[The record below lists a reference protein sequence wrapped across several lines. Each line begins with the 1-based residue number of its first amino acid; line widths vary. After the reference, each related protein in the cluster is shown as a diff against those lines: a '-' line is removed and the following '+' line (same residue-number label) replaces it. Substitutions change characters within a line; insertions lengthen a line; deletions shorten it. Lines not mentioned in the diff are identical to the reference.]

1 MARVFLVGFWDTVSN
16 LILRNRVL
24 IITLLILA
32 TAFFVN
38 HWQYIKFSNTEANL
52 LPDKHEVNLEY
63 LDFTDKF
70 GEEGNLIVIG
80 VKDSL
85 LFTPTN
91 FNAWNNLSKVLKDT
105 SYVESVIAIGDL
117 QKLKAD
123 KKNRRFY
130 VEPFIKDTIKSDLEL
145 ISIKKDLFE
154 KNPFYEGFLFNTKT
168 GSVRT
173 AIHLKKSIVNE
184 IGRETYINSILIPK
198 VEEFETKYGLDIKIS
213 GMPYVRTK
221 NAENIKSEISTFVIL
236 ALIITSIIFFLFF
249 RSFRATFISM
259 FVVMI
264 GVVWTVGILGLFIN
278 TYPGNFEISV
288 LTGLIPPLIIVI
300 GIPNCIFLINKYQHE
315 VNIHGN
321 KAKSLRR
328 VITKI
333 GNATLM
339 TNITTASGFATFIIT
354 DSKLLTEFGIIAS
367 LSIIAIFVLCIL
379 IIPIIYSFLP
389 IPEEK
394 HLEHLNKTWI
404 NSLGDWIEKTVRE
417 SKISIYIVSII
428 LLVTSIIGIY
438 QIKISGSI
446 IDDMPQKADW
456 FDDIMFYEKEFNGIM
471 PLEVLIDFKRKKRIQ
486 NLKYLRKM
494 DTIEN
499 EIKKIPELSKPVSIV
514 SLSKYISQAFYN
526 GNRKYYQVPS
536 DQIKTFIATFAQT
549 TVANSDVDLIKN
561 YADSTG
567 RYTRITA
574 FMKDMETERMEEIE
588 KQIRDKIE
596 EQMPSKLVDFGS
608 YTKNPSKIW
617 LYIQKLKSI
626 IQVSILQQKPLLY
639 DSSQDDFK
647 KTVNEGDKVY
657 NITDN
662 TSAKV
667 ISIKDNSTLVLSKNI
682 MYEGAEYE
690 IKSEAYVIT
699 GKAYLFQKGTKYLV
713 KNLIISLSLAIFLI
727 ALLMAYMF
735 RSVKMIFISL
745 VPNILPLVVTAGLMG
760 YLGVPIKPST
770 ILIFSIAFGIAVDDT
785 IHFLAKY
792 RQELITNNWEVH
804 KSVYNALR
812 ETGVSM
818 FYTSIVLF
826 FGFSVFTVSDF
837 GGTVALGALVSAT
850 LLFAMLSN
858 LLLLPSMLLSL
869 EGSIANEKVL
879 KEPLIKIIE
888 DDEAVN

>member
-1 MARVFLVGFWDTVSN
+1 MARVFLVGFWDSVSN
-16 LILRNRVL
+16 LILRNRIL
-24 IITLLILA
+24 IISFLILA
-32 TAFFVN
+32 TSFFISQ
-38 HWQYIKFSNTEANL
+38 WQYIKFSNTEANL

-80 VKDSL
+80 IKDSL
-85 LFTPTN
+85 LFTTEN
-91 FNAWNNLSKVLKDT
+91 LNAWNNLSKVLKDT
-105 SYVESVIAIGDL
+105 NFVESVIAIGDL
-117 QKLKAD
+117 QKLKKD
-123 KKNRRFY
+123 KKKQQFY
-130 VEPFIKDTIKSDLEL
+130 LEPFIRDTISSDIEL
-145 ISIKKDLFE
+145 ISIKKELFE
-154 KNPFYEGFLFNTKT
+154 KYPFYDEFLFNTKT
-168 GSVRT
+168 KSVRT

-184 IGRETYINSILIPK
+184 AGRETYINNFLIPK
-198 VEEFETKYGLDIKIS
+198 VESFEAKYNLDIKIS

-249 RSFRATFISM
+249 RSYRATFISL

-264 GVVWTVGILGLFIN
+264 GVVWTVGILGLFIIN
-278 TYPGNFEISV
+278 TPPGDFEISV

-315 VNIHGN
+315 VNKHGN
-321 KAKSLRR
+321 KAKSLQK

-339 TNITTASGFATFIIT
+339 TNVTTASGFATFIIT
-354 DSKLLTEFGIIAS
+354 NSKLLKEFGIVAS
-367 LSIIAIFVLCIL
+367 LSIMAIFILCIL

-394 HLEHLNKTWI
+394 HLEHLNRTWI
-404 NSLGDWIEKTVRE
+404 NSLGDWIEKTVKK
-417 SKISIYIVSII
+417 SKINIYIISVL

-438 QIKISGSI
+438 QIRISGSI

-471 PLEVLIDFKRKKRIQ
+471 PLEILINTKRKKGVTK
-486 NLKYLRKM
+486 LS
-494 DTIEN
+494 T
-499 EIKKIPELSKPVSIV
+499 IKKMSKIEDVILEIPELSKPISMV
-514 SLSKYISQAFYN
+514 SLVKYSKQAYYN
-526 GNRKYYQVPS
+526 GNPKYYQVPTSQENSFILSYAKNSTS
-536 DQIKTFIATFAQT
+536 D
-549 TVANSDVDLIKN
+549 SDVDLIKN
-561 YADSTG
+561 YVDSTG
-567 RYTRITA
+567 QYTRITA
-574 FMKDMETERMEEIE
+574 FMKDMEIEKMEEIE
-588 KQIRDKIE
+588 KKLNYEISKI
-596 EQMPSKLVDFGS
+596 MPSDNFE
-608 YTKNPSKIW
+608 
-617 LYIQKLKSI
+617 
-626 IQVSILQQKPLLY
+626 VS
-639 DSSQDDFK
+639 
-647 KTVNEGDKVY
+647 
-657 NITDN
+657 
-662 TSAKV
+662 
-667 ISIKDNSTLVLSKNI
+667 
-682 MYEGAEYE
+682 
-690 IKSEAYVIT
+690 IT

-713 KNLIISLSLAIFLI
+713 KNLILSLSLAIFLI

-735 RSVKMIFISL
+735 RSLKMIFISL
-745 VPNILPLVVTAGLMG
+745 IPNLLPLIVTAGLMG
-760 YLGVPIKPST
+760 YLGVAIKPST

-792 RQELITNNWEVH
+792 RQELITNNWEVK

-826 FGFSVFTVSDF
+826 FGFSVFTVSNF

-850 LLFAMLSN
+850 LLFALLSN

-869 EGSIANEKVL
+869 EDSIANEKVL

-888 DDEAVN
+888 DEDVVN